1 MNVVGQTASN
11 LTRGTRISSGYA
23 RMRWRIVSTLWLLL
37 LLIIGRNA
45 WNSVRNQSQRD
56 RAADEQLMPADRVN
70 HEGGQLHAGSV
81 TTHAIEIEII
91 GDPAEAAHGRPGR
104 SAARRLLA
112 ATATAAAVGAVV
124 TAAILDEH
132 RMSGDRTVPLGKAS
146 TSSQSH
152 SKAGTASIKTRRVA
166 GPGATSSGRRLAWAP
181 VANASTYTVE
191 IVGGGDLTYSATT
204 GHAYVRVPDRWRR
217 NGRTMTLSAGTYHW
231 YVWPVFGN
239 GAEHRQSRKAIVASV
254 LTIAP

>member
-1 MNVVGQTASN
+1 MQAASRRTRSRSRSSAILPRLHTAAQD
-11 LTRGTRISSGYA
+11 G
-23 RMRWRIVSTLWLLL
+23 
-37 LLIIGRNA
+37 
-45 WNSVRNQSQRD
+45 
-56 RAADEQLMPADRVN
+56 P
-70 HEGGQLHAGSV
+70 
-81 TTHAIEIEII
+81 
-91 GDPAEAAHGRPGR
+91 
-104 SAARRLLA
+104 AARRLLA

-217 NGRTMTLSAGTYHW
+217 TGRTMTLSAGTDPLGTSGQSSATVPSTAKAGKRSLRPCSRSLPEAHSFQL
-231 YVWPVFGN
+231 PTTQ
-239 GAEHRQSRKAIVASV
+239 RQPRYF
-254 LTIAP
+254 

>member
-23 RMRWRIVSTLWLLL
+23 RKRWRIVSTLWLLL

-45 WNSVRNQSQRD
+45 WNSVRNQSPPDQ
-56 RAADEQLMPADRVN
+56 ASDEQFMPAEPVN

-81 TTHAIEIEII
+81 TAQAIAIV
-91 GDPAEAAHGRPGR
+91 GDPAEAAHGHPGG
-104 SAARRLLA
+104 SASRRLLV
-112 ATATAAAVGAVV
+112 ATATVAAVGAVM
-124 TAAILDEH
+124 TAAILAEH
-132 RMSGDRTVPLGKAS
+132 RMSSDRTVPFGKAD

-152 SKAGTASIKTRRVA
+152 SKSGTASIKTRRVA
-166 GPGATSSGRRLAWAP
+166 GPAATSSGRRLAWAP

-191 IVGGGDLTYSATT
+191 IVGGGDLIYSATT
-204 GHAYVRVPDRWRR
+204 GHAYVRIPDRWRR

-231 YVWPVFGN
+231 YVWPAFGN

>member
-45 WNSVRNQSQRD
+45 WNSVRNQSQPD
-56 RAADEQLMPADRVN
+56 RASDEQLKPADRVN
-70 HEGGQLHAGSV
+70 HEGGQLYAGSV
-81 TTHAIEIEII
+81 TAHAIEIV
-91 GDPAEAAHGRPGR
+91 GDPAEAAHGRPGG
-104 SAARRLLA
+104 SAARRLLV

-124 TAAILDEH
+124 TAAILAEH

-166 GPGATSSGRRLAWAP
+166 RPAATSSGRRLAWAP

-204 GHAYVRVPDRWRR
+204 SHAYVRVPDRWRR
-217 NGRTMTLSAGTYHW
+217 NGRTMTLSVGTYHW
-231 YVWPVFGN
+231 YVWPVFGS
-239 GAEHRQSRKAIVASV
+239 GAEHRQSRKAVVASV